1 MSPQRKEEMTI
12 DGYLRGSRRSHNQ
25 KRETNRD
32 ASRGPSMRRF
42 GLVSIENLLKSA
54 CSDGLV
60 VLTDEQRGFHER
72 KNILATDNHSEGS
85 EKGHRRS
92 SQENIDRD
100 LAEIKE

>member
-32 ASRGPSMRRF
+32 TSRRPSMRRL
-42 GLVSIENLLKSA
+42 GVVSTNNFLKSS

-60 VLTDEQRGFHER
+60 VVHD
-72 KNILATDNHSEGS
+72 
-85 EKGHRRS
+85 
-92 SQENIDRD
+92 
-100 LAEIKE
+100 